1 MNDAT
6 CPLQDPDLGL
16 QFPCRIEITAI
27 GLADADVAGLLPEL
41 LRQRG
46 LDADVDSVKTRASS
60 AGKYVSVTMLFHAQC
75 RADYD
80 AAHGALRAHPAIKWT
95 L

>member
-1 MNDAT
+1 MNDPSNDA
-6 CPLQDPDLGL
+6 QGADRGF
-16 QFPCRIEITAI
+16 QFPCHIEITAI
-27 GLADADVAGLLPEL
+27 GLMEADIPALLPTL
-41 LRQRG
+41 LQQLG
-46 LDADVDSVKTRASS
+46 LEAHTESLNARASS
-60 AGKYVSVTMLFHAQC
+60 AGKYVSVTMRFHAQC

>member
-1 MNDAT
+1 MNDASND
-6 CPLQDPDLGL
+6 LQGKGRGF
-16 QFPCRIEITAI
+16 QFPCHIDITAI
-27 GLADADVAGLLPEL
+27 GLMEADIPGLLPTL
-41 LRQRG
+41 FLQLG
-46 LDADVDSVKTRASS
+46 LEADAESINARASS
-60 AGKYVSVTMLFHAQC
+60 AGKYVSVTMRFHAQC

>member
-1 MNDAT
+1 MNNASN
-6 CPLQDPDLGL
+6 DLPGAERGF
-16 QFPCRIEITAI
+16 QFPCHIDITAI
-27 GLADADVAGLLPEL
+27 GLMEADIPGLLPTL
-41 LRQRG
+41 LQQLG
-46 LDADVDSVKTRASS
+46 LEADASVNSRASS
-60 AGKYVSVTMLFHAQC
+60 GGKYVSVSMRFHAQC